1 MHCTHIHTHARTH
14 IHTRMHIHVHTQTHR
29 LMLIYTHHFPQ
40 APEVFNMDCGFPS
53 DIWSTGVM
61 LYWLLSG
68 EFPFKV
74 RTAMQLFGKSVC
86 CVHAYV

>member
-1 MHCTHIHTHARTH
+1 M
-14 IHTRMHIHVHTQTHR
+14 
-29 LMLIYTHHFPQ
+29 
-40 APEVFNMDCGFPS
+40 ECGFPS